1 MALDV
6 QTMQKI
12 NGAKMEETEVLGKK
26 IGNGQLISMVWTRDP
41 FAAFA
46 VQIKDQVNP
55 LVTSKYYETN
65 HDVLHYI

>member
-1 MALDV
+1 M

-12 NGAKMEETEVLGKK
+12 NGVKMEEKELLGKK
-26 IGNGQLISMVWTRDP
+26 IGNGKRIQMVWTRDP

-65 HDVLHYI
+65 LDVLHYILIC